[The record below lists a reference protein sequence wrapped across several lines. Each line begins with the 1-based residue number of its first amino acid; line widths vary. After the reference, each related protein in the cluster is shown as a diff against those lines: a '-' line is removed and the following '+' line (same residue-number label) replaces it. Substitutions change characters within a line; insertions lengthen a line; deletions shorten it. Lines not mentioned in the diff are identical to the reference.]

1 MVAGLRTLVAALRL
15 RRLIGEARQF
25 KDNFREKTM
34 FPLRDE
40 NPILRTPLAVIL
52 IIGINVVSWAL
63 IQGFG
68 GAEPLA
74 QSLCE
79 FGLIPGDLLGR
90 VPLGTVIPVGA
101 NMGCRLEG
109 DASALTLV
117 THMFLHGGWFHIIG
131 NLWFLWVF
139 GDNVE
144 DAMGPVR
151 FVVFYLLCGLFAASV
166 QIMTDPA
173 AAVPMV
179 GASGAIGGVMGGYA
193 RLYPKAQ
200 IRTLIY
206 LGFYVTTVTVPAVGM
221 LGYWF
226 FLQLVGGLPALQGT
240 GGGVAFW
247 AHIGGFL
254 AGLVLVGLM
263 QRPDYLAEHRRNS
276 EDRW

>member
-1 MVAGLRTLVAALRL
+1 
-15 RRLIGEARQF
+15 
-25 KDNFREKTM
+25 M

-40 NPILRTPLAVIL
+40 NPILRIPLAVIL

-90 VPLGTVIPVGA
+90 VPLGTVIPVGG

-109 DASALTLV
+109 DTSAMTLV

-151 FVVFYLLCGLFAASV
+151 FVVFYLLCGLVAASV

-200 IRTLIY
+200 VRTLIF
-206 LGFYVTTVTVPAVGM
+206 LGFYVTTVTVPAVGMLGYWFLYVTTVTVPAVGM

-263 QRPDYLAEHRRNS
+263 HRPDYLAEHRPNS
-276 EDRW
+276 GERW